1 MISQKVAQQSLRR
14 LAAPSALTSSMA
26 KFATPAAIATG
37 RYMQMRPTSTTPTTT
52 DPTKILAQQRLKR
65 PVSPHLSIYR
75 PQITWYASGLH
86 RITGS
91 VASGA
96 LYTFAAAYLVAP
108 VFGWHL
114 ESASIAAAF
123 GSLPFA
129 AKFLVKLGLA
139 MPFTYHSINGVRHL
153 LWDTGRFLTNKQV
166 IQTGWAMIGL
176 STISALAL
184 ALL

>member
-1 MISQKVAQQSLRR
+1 M
-14 LAAPSALTSSMA
+14 
-26 KFATPAAIATG
+26 
-37 RYMQMRPTSTTPTTT
+37 
-52 DPTKILAQQRLKR
+52 
-65 PVSPHLSIYR
+65 
-75 PQITWYASGLH
+75 
-86 RITGS
+86 
-91 VASGA
+91 
-96 LYTFAAAYLVAP
+96 
-108 VFGWHL
+108 FGWHL